1 MARSINERLTDL
13 EEDVKVIKGTI
24 KKLVIDIRELMSNM
38 ENPFHGSG
46 VQQEIIKKS
55 KTETNTTKDTNQDEH
70 KVEIPEL
77 SLGTSNNAA
86 QEPRADEKIS
96 DPSSMPSNIPTSAST
111 TAQPSFGR
119 STQEPRA
126 VSDIEKDG
134 KIDLLTLTKLM
145 EWAEHMLSRIGKD
158 KFKDVLDFYVM
169 TGYLPENV
177 KKLMLTVAEF
187 SGSVP
192 GESDVMVDLYRL
204 NKILNPSDKEMDSAV
219 LSMILDDKRTG
230 WMKILRDEGEKL
242 NTILRESE
250 K

>member
-24 KKLVIDIRELMSNM
+24 KKLIIDIRELMNNM

-55 KTETNTTKDTNQDEH
+55 KTETNTTKDTNQDEQ
-70 KVEIPEL
+70 

-86 QEPRADEKIS
+86 QEPRAIQEVKKDEKIS
-96 DPSSMPSNIPTSAST
+96 EPSSMPSNIPTSVST
-111 TAQPSFGR
+111 TAQPSFGK